1 MIRFLV
7 QIARWPSRVA
17 LLAAV
22 LAAWPG
28 LVFAQVGGVDLD
40 TVRASRFDGG
50 KMWTFEYAPAE
61 YFSETYGVDAN
72 EAWFERARM
81 AALRIPGCSA
91 SFVSPNGLLATN
103 HHCVRS
109 RVSAVSG
116 PAEGLLDNGFYATSL
131 AGERPIPGYY
141 ADQLI
146 AIEDVTD
153 EVYTAIDGVQ
163 DAGERERVRGDVFA
177 GIQARLAE
185 RHASGS
191 GSDSVWVQMIALY
204 NGGRYSAYVFRRFT
218 DIRLVMAVE
227 LEMGFF
233 GGDPDNFTYP
243 RYALD
248 FAFLRAYGPDGQPYQ
263 TEHHFGWGVDGVE
276 ESDAVFVI
284 GNPGPTNRLNTVTQL
299 EFLRDVQ
306 VPAQRAWLS
315 SRHGAMGA
323 FREGHPAEAE
333 ALDIRNRM
341 FSLSNSLKAAIGR
354 LDALHSDLVMAK
366 RRDAERALQQ
376 RIAERTELSAQYG
389 DLFDRMAAVQQQ
401 KAELAEF
408 YGAFFQLGHPV
419 YGSQAMRR
427 LLAAFRFAAARAG
440 NASQDSLAELRDTVL
455 SIGDHP
461 PDLEQ
466 RLLAERFADI
476 ERYLGPDHEITQ
488 AILTDGTPAASAA
501 ALLAHSSLASS
512 EDTRQAME
520 QGDPA
525 PDDPG
530 LVLIRA
536 LVPAYLE
543 FRAAFARLLAEEREL
558 GSQLGRVRFDV
569 YGRSVPPDATFSP
582 RITDGVVMGYE
593 YNGTLAPPYTTF
605 YGVYDRAHSHAG
617 KVDWALPARWRV
629 PPSGLD
635 LSTPLNFVSTAD
647 TYGGNSGSPAVTPD
661 LALVGLNFDRNI
673 NGLSR
678 DYVYLPEQGRNIM
691 VDVRAIHASLDHVY
705 DADRI
710 VQELLTGRV
719 FATEAEADADAIR
732 ERGEG
737 RSRK

>member
-1 MIRFLV
+1 MIRLRV
-7 QIARWPSRVA
+7 RVA
-17 LLAAV
+17 RGLFCVPYLLAA
-22 LAAWPG
+22 LAALPG
-28 LVFAQVGGVDLD
+28 LVFAQVGGVDVD
-40 TVRASRFDGG
+40 TVRAGRFDGG
-50 KMWTFEYAPAE
+50 KMWTFEYAPAD
-61 YFSETYGVDAN
+61 YFSETYGFDAN
-72 EAWFERARM
+72 EVWFERARM

-109 RVSAVSG
+109 RVSAVSRPG
-116 PAEGLLDNGFYATSL
+116 EGLLDNGFYATSL
-131 AGERPIPGYY
+131 ADERPIPDYY

-163 DAGERERVRGDVFA
+163 DVGERERVRGDVFA

-191 GSDSVWVQMIALY
+191 GSDSVWVQMMALY

-248 FAFLRAYGPDGQPYQ
+248 FAFLRAYGSDGRPYQ

-276 ESDAVFVI
+276 EGDVVFVI
-284 GNPGPTNRLNTVTQL
+284 GNPGPTNRLNTVAQL

-306 VPAQRAWLS
+306 VPAQRAWLA
-315 SRHGAMGA
+315 SRHRAMGA

-354 LDALHSDLVMAK
+354 LDALHSDLIMAK
-366 RRDAERALQQ
+366 RRDAERALRQ
-376 RIAERTELSAQYG
+376 RIGEQAELSMQYG
-389 DLFDRMAAVQQQ
+389 DLFDRMAAVQRQ
-401 KAELAEF
+401 KGELAES
-408 YGAFFQLGHPV
+408 YGAFFQLAHPQ
-419 YGSQAMRR
+419 YGSQSMRR
-427 LLAAFRFAAARAG
+427 LVAAFRFAASRAG
-440 NASQDSLAELRDTVL
+440 NAPQDSLADLRDAVL

-466 RLLAERFADI
+466 RLLAERLADI
-476 ERYLGPDHEITQ
+476 ERYLGTDHEITR
-488 AILTDGTPAASAA
+488 AVLMDGTPVASAA

-512 EDTRQAME
+512 DDTRHAME
-520 QGDPA
+520 QGEPS

-543 FRAAFARLLAEEREL
+543 FRSAFARLLAEEREL

-605 YGVYDRAHSHAG
+605 YGVYDRAHAHAG
-617 KVDWALPARWRV
+617 KVDWALPERWRM
-629 PPSGLD
+629 PPTGLD

-647 TYGGNSGSPAVTPD
+647 TYGGNSGSPAVTPN

-691 VDVRAIHASLDHVY
+691 VDVRAVHASLDHVY

-710 VQELLTGRV
+710 VQELLTGRLL
-719 FATEAEADADAIR
+719 ATETEADAIR
-732 ERGEG
+732 EKGEG

>member
-1 MIRFLV
+1 MVYIRV
-7 QIARWPSRVA
+7 QSPRWPLRVA
-17 LLAAV
+17 FLAAV
-22 LAAWPG
+22 LAVWAAPMS
-28 LVFAQVGGVDLD
+28 AQVRGLDVD
-40 TVRASRFDGG
+40 TVRAGRFDGG

-61 YFSETYGVDAN
+61 YFRETYGFDAN

-109 RVSAVSG
+109 RVSAVSRPG
-116 PAEGLLDNGFYATSL
+116 EELLDAGFYARSV
-131 AGERPIPGYY
+131 ADERPIPGYY

-153 EVYTAIDGVQ
+153 AVYEAMDGVQ
-163 DAGERERVRGDVFA
+163 EAGERARVRGEVFA
-177 GIQARLAE
+177 EIEARLAQ
-185 RHASGS
+185 RYAA
-191 GSDSVWVQMIALY
+191 GSDSVWVQMVALY
-204 NGGRYSAYVFRRFT
+204 HGGRYSAYVFRRFT

-248 FAFLRAYGPDGQPYQ
+248 FAFLRAYGADGKPYR
-263 TEHHFGWGVDGVE
+263 TDHYFGWGVDGVE
-276 ESDAVFVI
+276 EGDVVFVI
-284 GNPGPTNRLNTVTQL
+284 GNPGPTNRLNTVAQL

-306 VPAQRAWLS
+306 VPVQRAWLA
-315 SRHGAMGA
+315 SRHRALGA
-323 FREGHPAEAE
+323 FREAHPAEAE
-333 ALDIRNRM
+333 SLDIRNRM

-366 RRDAERALQQ
+366 RRDAERGLRQ
-376 RIAERTELSAQYG
+376 RIGERAELGAQYG
-389 DLFDRMAAVQQQ
+389 ELFDRMAAVQQR
-401 KAELAEF
+401 KAELAES
-408 YGAFFQLGHPV
+408 YGAFYQLGHPT

-427 LLAAFRFAAARAG
+427 LVAAFRFAAARAG
-440 NASQDSLAELRDTVL
+440 DAPQDSLAELRDAVL

-466 RLLAERFADI
+466 RLLAERLADI
-476 ERYLGPDHEITQ
+476 ARYFGPDHEITR
-488 AILTDGTPAASAA
+488 AVLLDGTPAASAA

-512 EDTRQAME
+512 ESTRVAMQ
-520 QGDPA
+520 QGDPS

-530 LVLIRA
+530 LVLTRT

-543 FRAAFARLLAEEREL
+543 FRSALARLLAEEREL

-605 YGVYDRAHSHAG
+605 YGVYDRARSHDG
-617 KVDWALPARWRV
+617 KVDWALPDRWRM
-629 PPSGLD
+629 PPAGFD

-647 TYGGNSGSPAVTPD
+647 TYGGNSGSPAVTPE
-661 LALVGLNFDRNI
+661 LELVGLNFDRNI

-678 DYVYLPEQGRNIM
+678 DYIYLPEQGRNIM
-691 VDVRAIHASLDHVY
+691 VDVRAVQAALDHVY

-710 VQELLTGRV
+710 VQELLTGRL
-719 FATEAEADADAIR
+719 FATEAEADAVR
-732 ERGEG
+732 R
-737 RSRK
+737 